1 MSQDAANLAAGSA
14 AHGGATPAQIA
25 AWLEAARAERRANLG
40 RGLEAATRAW
50 SAAGAQGFLAEQLE
64 AGRLRAFFLFRRGEL
79 AEMLEAGKPLLPIL
93 REQGSSAAL
102 CELLRWTALAAA
114 DLGDF
119 EAALASANESLARAR
134 ELGDARLSS
143 VALNAVGACF
153 ERMGDPWQAERLMNE
168 AAALL
173 GAAATDLERLI
184 TLNNLAAVALGRF
197 YLLRGG
203 GHPLECIA
211 ALEQALAH
219 SEAARPHAQA
229 LEDPFGIAL
238 TDGNRGETL
247 LHLGQ
252 FDEAELLLR
261 AALELDRAHGFVVL
275 GWRVRCSLA
284 ELKLARGDMATA
296 RAELDTL
303 LAETAG
309 RLQGPPALRFHHVAY
324 RAAKAQGDGLAAL
337 ALLER
342 CQALERERG
351 VAQLLAQARFFV
363 SKLEAERR
371 APAGGDE
378 PGLFVR
384 PSADELR
391 DPLTGLGNRR
401 CLESRLPA
409 LVRAAEQDGTAL
421 TLAMIDV
428 DGFKAI
434 NDEHGAAVGDRV
446 LQLLAQMLVEN
457 TRGRDLLLRWG
468 GEEIL
473 VVLPETVPDRAFEVC
488 ERLRE
493 VVETFPWGQVSPG
506 LAVTLSIGMAAAP
519 PHSTDQL
526 IARAESAMYRAKHL
540 GRNRVALA

>member
-1 MSQDAANLAAGSA
+1 MSQDAANIATASAAG
-14 AHGGATPAQIA
+14 GGAPAAQIA
-25 AWLEAARAERRANLG
+25 AWLDAARAERRANLA
-40 RGLEAATRAW
+40 RGLDAATRAW
-50 SAAGAQGFLAEQLE
+50 TAAGTQGFLAEQLE

-79 AEMLEAGKPLLPIL
+79 AEMLAAGAPLLPVL

-119 EAALASANESLARAR
+119 ETALASANESLARAR

-229 LEDPFGIAL
+229 LEDPFGLAL

-252 FDEAELLLR
+252 FEAAELLLR

-284 ELKLARGDMATA
+284 ELQLARGDVATA
-296 RAELDTL
+296 RAELDAL

-324 RAAKAQGDGLAAL
+324 RAAKAQGDGAAAL

-342 CQALERERG
+342 CQSLERERG

-363 SKLEAERR
+363 TKLEAERR
-371 APAGGDE
+371 GPTDGEG
-378 PGLFVR
+378 GLFAR
-384 PSADELR
+384 PSAEELR

-401 CLESRLPA
+401 CLESRLPG

-473 VVLPETVPDRAFEVC
+473 AVLPETVPDRAFEVC

-493 VVETFPWGQVSPG
+493 VVEAFPWGQVSPG